1 MSRGRGFVVFLL
13 DGLEEV
19 ALLGLVAVLEEISD
33 VLTHTGCRNQLAGPS
48 WAAGEGEECL
58 PTVIL
63 DILTV
68 FQ

>member
-1 MSRGRGFVVFLL
+1 MVFLL

-48 WAAGEGEECL
+48 WGAGEGEEC
-58 PTVIL
+58 
-63 DILTV
+63 
-68 FQ
+68 